1 MTLGFPVVHAARIRD
16 CTRIA
21 IAGEAI
27 AVVAFLVSFTWP
39 QAIVFSAIGPVALG
53 ALILALLELLGS
65 VRFLLGLGVTIVGL
79 AGVSLELAGTVGPVL
94 EGTFVT
100 SRLFGAGTIL
110 VGLWF
115 VGLAFV
121 AREGK
126 LFAPEVSSSTIQ
138 GALGLMLVG
147 SSWFFDTQLSLIIY
161 GISILLAISLAPIFG
176 ELRRFGLP
184 REAARPVAQE
194 SMTG

>member
-1 MTLGFPVVHAARIRD
+1 MTLGVPVVHAGRIRE

-27 AVVAFLVSFTWP
+27 AVLAFMVSVTWP
-39 QAIVFSAIGPVALG
+39 QAIVVSAIGPVALG
-53 ALILALLELLGS
+53 TLIFALLELLGS
-65 VRFLLGLGVTIVGL
+65 ARFLLGLGVTIVGL

-115 VGLAFV
+115 AGLAFV
-121 AREGK
+121 GRERK
-126 LFAPEVSSSTIQ
+126 LFEPDVSSSTIQ
-138 GALGLMLVG
+138 GALGLILVG
-147 SSWFFDTQLSLIIY
+147 SSWFFDTQLSLIIW
-161 GISILLAISLAPIFG
+161 GICVLLAISLAPIFA

>member
-1 MTLGFPVVHAARIRD
+1 MTLGVPVVHAGRIRE

-21 IAGEAI
+21 IVGEAI
-27 AVVAFLVSFTWP
+27 AIVAFIVSFTWP
-39 QAIVFSAIGPVALG
+39 EAIAISAVGPVALG

-65 VRFLLGLGVTIVGL
+65 VRFLLGLGVTLVGL

-94 EGTFVT
+94 EETFVT

-115 VGLAFV
+115 IGLAFV

-147 SSWFFDTQLSLIIY
+147 SSWFLDTQLHLIIF
-161 GISILLAISLAPIFG
+161 GISVLLAISLAPIFA

-184 REAARPVAQE
+184 SAAAHPVARE

>member
-1 MTLGFPVVHAARIRD
+1 MTLGVPVVHAGRIRD
-16 CTRIA
+16 STRIA

-27 AVVAFLVSFTWP
+27 AVVAFIVSFTWP
-39 QAIVFSAIGPVALG
+39 QAIVISAIGPVALG

-79 AGVSLELAGTVGPVL
+79 AGVSLELAGTLGPAL
-94 EGTFVT
+94 EGFFVT

-115 VGLAFV
+115 VGLAV
-121 AREGK
+121 IAREGG
-126 LFAPEVSSSTIQ
+126 LFAPDVLSSTIQ
-138 GALGLMLVG
+138 GALGLVLVG
-147 SSWFFDTQLSLIIY
+147 SSWFLDTQLSLIVF
-161 GISILLAISLAPIFG
+161 GISALLAISLAPIFT

-184 REAARPVAQE
+184 LEAAHTVPRE
-194 SMTG
+194 STTG

>member
-1 MTLGFPVVHAARIRD
+1 MTLGVLVVHAGRIRD

-27 AVVAFLVSFTWP
+27 AVIAFIVSVTWP
-39 QAIVFSAIGPVALG
+39 QAIAIGAIGPVALG
-53 ALILALLELLGS
+53 ALILALLEVLGS

-79 AGVSLELAGTVGPVL
+79 AGVSLELAGTVVPVL

-115 VGLAFV
+115 VGLALV
-121 AREGK
+121 TREAK
-126 LFAPEVSSSTIQ
+126 LFEPEVSSSTIQ

-147 SSWFFDTQLSLIIY
+147 SSWFFDTQLSLIVF
-161 GISILLAISLAPIFG
+161 GISILLVTSLAPIFT
-176 ELRRFGLP
+176 ELREFGLP
-184 REAARPVAQE
+184 RKSAQPVARE
-194 SMTG
+194 SMSG

>member
-1 MTLGFPVVHAARIRD
+1 MSLGLPVVHAGRIRE

-39 QAIVFSAIGPVALG
+39 QAIVFSAIGPVALS

-65 VRFLLGLGVTIVGL
+65 VRFLLGLGVTILGL

-121 AREGK
+121 GREGK

-138 GALGLMLVG
+138 GALGLVLVG
-147 SSWFFDTQLSLIIY
+147 SSWFFDTELSLIIW
-161 GISILLAISLAPIFG
+161 GISVLLAISLAPIFG

>member
-1 MTLGFPVVHAARIRD
+1 MTLGVHVVHAGRIRA

-21 IAGEAI
+21 IAGEAM
-27 AVVAFLVSFTWP
+27 AVLAFMVSFTWP
-39 QAIVFSAIGPVALG
+39 QAIVIGAIGPVALG
-53 ALILALLELLGS
+53 ALIFALLELLGS
-65 VRFLLGLGVTIVGL
+65 VRYLLGLGVTIVGL
-79 AGVSLELAGTVGPVL
+79 AGVSLELAGTVGPAL

-110 VGLWF
+110 VGVWF
-115 VGLAFV
+115 VGLAIV

-147 SSWFFDTQLSLIIY
+147 SSWFFDTQLSLIIF
-161 GISILLAISLAPIFG
+161 GISVLLAISLAPIFA

-184 REAARPVAQE
+184 TEAAHPVAHE